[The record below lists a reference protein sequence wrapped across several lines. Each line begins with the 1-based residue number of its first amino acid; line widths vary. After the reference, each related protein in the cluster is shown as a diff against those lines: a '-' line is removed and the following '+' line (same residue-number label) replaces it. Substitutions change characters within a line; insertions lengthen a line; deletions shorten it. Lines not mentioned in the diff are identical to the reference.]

1 MKTKLNRKKY
11 ISRNRKLKK
20 TKRRLIRGGGG
31 ELSKA
36 KRNNS
41 GDSSA
46 SAAPATLNISD
57 KMIEDHLTC
66 PITKERFIDPVIA
79 DDGNTYD
86 RSSINSLF
94 RRQLQEGNDTTSP
107 ITREKISTRVVP
119 NRVVRNLIGEANRE
133 RGESE
138 LEPTNATDIVSMP
151 DSDSVERNTS
161 VSDSLRDSLLLG
173 SFSDSDTDSVGSFW
187 GTSILER
194 IRELDRQII
203 ELEEERSGVAFDIIG
218 DILELSRRREALARA
233 WSNRNE

>member
-1 MKTKLNRKKY
+1 MKTKSNRKKY

-119 NRVVRNLIGEANRE
+119 NRVVRNLIDEANRE

-138 LEPTNATDIVSMP
+138 LEPTNTTDIVSMP
-151 DSDSVERNTS
+151 DSDSVERNE
-161 VSDSLRDSLLLG
+161 
-173 SFSDSDTDSVGSFW
+173 SDTDSVGSFW

-203 ELEEERSGVAFDIIG
+203 ELEEERTGVAFDIIG